1 MARLIYSER
10 ALADLERLTD
20 FLIKTD
26 SPAALETVALI
37 EEAVNLLGR
46 HPLIG
51 RPAEHDLR
59 ELLISR
65 GRTGYVA
72 LYSLEEKQDA
82 ILILAIRHQ
91 REAGYWR
98 QDED

>member
-1 MARLIYSER
+1 MARLSYSGR

-20 FLIKTD
+20 FLAEID
-26 SPAALETVALI
+26 PMAARETAGLI
-37 EEAVNLLGR
+37 EDAVSVLKR

-51 RPAEHDLR
+51 RPVELDLR

-72 LYSLEEKQDA
+72 LYSFEADQDA
-82 ILILAIRHQ
+82 VLILAIRHQ
-91 REAGYWR
+91 REAGFGAL
-98 QDED
+98 DEG